1 MTFAKSRMD
10 HDVDHFVLFQILLSH
25 ALNARSTVRLSQI
38 WEVMPH
44 GFGIFDLLALVRH
57 ELIEGSEEE
66 TTGITKC
73 VDIISHN
80 VDTLLLHAEVV
91 GSIPADPLCFFFC
104 FANLFYY
111 LSVLLLLLISGRKVM
126 ADEDEEILMIE
137 VFRPQLLKMWSASK
151 HGDTDKVCQPSSPL
165 NFLCLPRPLS
175 LLHFFSLFC

>member
-1 MTFAKSRMD
+1 MLTTSFSSR
-10 HDVDHFVLFQILLSH
+10 SSSPT
-25 ALNARSTVRLSQI
+25 RSTRAAQYGSPKYGKSCHTDSAFSICSRLYDMNLLRAQRRRQQVLLNVSILYPIMSTLFCFMRRSWVRS
-38 WEVMPH
+38 
-44 GFGIFDLLALVRH
+44 LL
-57 ELIEGSEEE
+57 
-66 TTGITKC
+66 
-73 VDIISHN
+73 
-80 VDTLLLHAEVV
+80 
-91 GSIPADPLCFFFC
+91 IPSVFFFC

-175 LLHFFSLFC
+175 LLHFFLSFANGISQ